1 MYIKDQ
7 CLLAYAEEVVLGH
20 ADSKKNIILSRQL
33 LQVMNRAA
41 NCETEHGMNIRSTIM
56 DEIFCN
62 ALEAY
67 FGGLCS
73 CEYRFDFSAK
83 CKFLPS
89 GIHKSTSFLKPTAT
103 NTLQNL
109 NKYLSSLSVIK
120 CSL

>member
-83 CKFLPS
+83 CKFCPQAY
-89 GIHKSTSFLKPTAT
+89 IIV
-103 NTLQNL
+103 
-109 NKYLSSLSVIK
+109 VI
-120 CSL
+120 S

>member
-20 ADSKKNIILSRQL
+20 ADSKKLFRQL

-62 ALEAY
+62 A
-67 FGGLCS
+67 
-73 CEYRFDFSAK
+73 
-83 CKFLPS
+83 
-89 GIHKSTSFLKPTAT
+89 
-103 NTLQNL
+103 
-109 NKYLSSLSVIK
+109 
-120 CSL
+120 